1 MIDINFHPE
10 PFDHFP
16 MLSLLESR
24 NVNFASS
31 LYVSKLKVKAGL
43 DQDSNYSFNE
53 FYDRGTGF
61 QLNVNNAYGFHS
73 SNSLDN
79 IGEELAN
86 LTLNLSKRVPKN
98 KKSDIGQQHY
108 ENTNINSK
116 NKLIIDISK
125 DAHWTENY
133 KEEINSFL
141 KDIESLI
148 SEHKNKMRFIL
159 DIESFFVQK
168 RYQST
173 RAVDIQQEF
182 AYSLL
187 SIYVESKNR
196 NYPIKRNEILGG
208 ISKNDFKWHK
218 VENRIENM
226 ISQLEQLQVAPKPP
240 SGEYRV
246 LLSEDAVYSLIH
258 ETIGHGCEADQIVS
272 NNSFLNNKMGFK
284 VANSS
289 LSIVD
294 DPHIRNVGW
303 GEYDDEGIKTQGTLL
318 VDEGILSSFLHDT
331 KTAKTMNQT
340 STGNARAT
348 SYLSPPE
355 PRQSNIYIEPGDF
368 SNEELLEETKN
379 GLLIGPTLA
388 ASTSIYTGEFSIES
402 QISYEIKN
410 GEIVNILGP
419 VTVTG
424 NALESLNDISAIGN
438 KPEMIPTVCL
448 KNDSLVYVGSLMPQM
463 TLNKARVY

>member
-1 MIDINFHPE
+1 MITINIHPE

-16 MLSLLESR
+16 MLSLLQGR

-43 DQDSNYSFNE
+43 DQHGNYSFNE

-61 QLNVNNAYGFHS
+61 QLNVNNVFGFHS

-79 IGEELAN
+79 VGEDLAN
-86 LTLNLSKRVPKN
+86 LALNLSKK
-98 KKSDIGQQHY
+98 
-108 ENTNINSK
+108 NSK
-116 NKLIIDISK
+116 NKNSVIDQSQLEEGLTSKNKLTIDISK
-125 DAHWTENY
+125 EGHWSDNY
-133 KEEINSFL
+133 KDEINSFL
-141 KDIESLI
+141 KDIEGLI
-148 SEHKNKMRFIL
+148 IEHKNKMRFTL
-159 DIESFFVQK
+159 DIEAYFVQK

-173 RAVDIQQEF
+173 KSIDIQQEYS
-182 AYSLL
+182 YSLL
-187 SIYVESKNR
+187 SVYVESKNHT
-196 NYPIKRNEILGG
+196 YPIKRNEIMGG
-208 ISKNDFKWHK
+208 IIKSDFEWQK
-218 VENRIENM
+218 VENRIESM
-226 ISQLEQLQVAPKPP
+226 ISQLEQLEVVSKPP
-240 SGEYRV
+240 SGEHNV

-284 VANSS
+284 VANSN
-289 LSIVD
+289 LTIVD

-331 KTAKTMNQT
+331 KTAKIMNQT

-355 PRQSNIYIEPGDF
+355 PRQSNIYIEPGDL
-368 SNEELLEETKN
+368 SNEELLEEVRN

-402 QISYEIKN
+402 QISFEIKN

-419 VTVTG
+419 VTITG
-424 NALESLNDISAIGN
+424 NALESLNNITSIGN
-438 KPEMIPTVCL
+438 NPEMIPAVCL
-448 KNDSLVYVGSLMPQM
+448 KGDSLVYVGSLMPQM
-463 TLNKARVY
+463 ALSKVRVY